1 MSFESM
7 PNVLQGALFD
17 ATTLPTT
24 ADRRARRYRML
35 PLGALIGAAQAEY
48 QLGDQAPWPVWGGS
62 TRKPVQF
69 QPMPKRQ
76 AVRIWHDAR
85 RLERRTRTPGH
96 QDGAIGR
103 NGLAVL
109 HALLFD
115 FINRATGELT
125 PTRATIARAANICI
139 RSVDRGLEKLKAAG
153 VINWI
158 RRCEE
163 AWENGLYR
171 LRQIASAY
179 FVLGQSQWRGFWQ
192 APEAPPPYPEAWGR
206 TPPLPSPLELAA
218 MAHAEGAS
226 PAAQLAALT
235 CDPRD
240 DVANATAR
248 LFSAIQARKG

>member
-1 MSFESM
+1 
-7 PNVLQGALFD
+7 
-17 ATTLPTT
+17 
-24 ADRRARRYRML
+24 ML
-35 PLGALIGAAQAEY
+35 PLGSV
-48 QLGDQAPWPVWGGS
+48 LGTVQINHGLADKAPWPVWSGS

-69 QPMPKRQ
+69 MPMPRRQ
-76 AVRIWHDAR
+76 AVKLWHDAR
-85 RLERRTRTPGH
+85 RLERQTRRPGH

-109 HALLFD
+109 HAFLFD

-139 RSVDRGLEKLKAAG
+139 RSVDRGLEKLKASG

-163 AWENGLYR
+163 SIEDGIYR
-171 LRQIASAY
+171 LRQKASAY
-179 FVLGQSQWRGFWQ
+179 FVLAQTHWLGFWQ

-206 TPPLPSPLELAA
+206 TPPLPDPME
-218 MAHAEGAS
+218 MASMVHAEGGS
-226 PAAQLAALT
+226 RAAKLEALT

-240 DVANATAR
+240 ELANAMAR
-248 LFSAIQARKG
+248 LFSSIQARKG

>member
-1 MSFESM
+1 MSFESTL
-7 PNVLQGALFD
+7 NANQGRLFPD
-17 ATTLPTT
+17 AESPPQDLTN
-24 ADRRARRYRML
+24 RRCRML
-35 PLGALIGAAQAEY
+35 PLGSLIGAAQAAH
-48 QLGDQAPWPVWGGS
+48 QSGDEAPWPVWSGS

-69 QPMPKRQ
+69 QPMPRRQ

-85 RLERRTRTPGH
+85 RLERQTRRPGH

-109 HALLFD
+109 HAFLFD
-115 FINRATGELT
+115 FINRATGQLT

-192 APEAPPPYPEAWGR
+192 PPEAPLPYPEAWGQ
-206 TPPLPSPLELAA
+206 TPPLPDPLALAGIV
-218 MAHAEGAS
+218 HAEGGS
-226 PAAQLAALT
+226 HAAQLAALA

-240 DVANATAR
+240 GLANAMAR
-248 LFSAIQARKG
+248 LFSAITTREG